1 MLTLSRLPGKLG
13 SKINTILLVFFLV
26 ALTMIVVTLY
36 VGRQLEGGAAAINE
50 AGAQRMRAYRIAYLL
65 ERAASAR
72 ERAPWLAEAGEVVVA
87 FNTELTLLAEGDP
100 ERPLFLPR
108 TEEVRTA
115 MTGLRRHWRERLLPL
130 IGRTMVAADDAESRR
145 HLDDMAD
152 AVRDFVPKINALVLM
167 IEKTN
172 ARYTDLTWLIQNALV
187 AFALIGTLFLTLLF
201 RLVVIRPVETLKFGM
216 DSMAAADF
224 GVRVPVDSRDEI
236 GELAAGFNR
245 MADHLSDLYN
255 TLEQRVSDKTHD
267 IEVKNRELAGL
278 YEIAAFLAKP
288 AGVNTL
294 AHGVLEKLRMLLAA
308 DSGAVR
314 LTDGKARTLE
324 IIAST
329 GLTEEFLDAEA
340 HLPVGTCL
348 CGQAAQD
355 GRPATH
361 CLSRGDGLLPNCEQ
375 AGASTVAAIPIKSK
389 NQVFGIFNLFFGQP
403 RRLSGDEVQL
413 LETVGQ
419 HLGVAIENQRLVVRE
434 KEMAVS
440 EERNLLAQELH
451 DSIAQSLAF
460 LNIQAQMLDASLRDG
475 ALAAAREELD
485 RMREGIQ
492 ESYDNVRELLV
503 HFRIRVEHADL
514 DEAVASAL
522 EKFEGQT
529 GLATSLERIG
539 EMPPPDAVSVIQILH
554 IVQEALS
561 NVRKHAQA
569 TAVAVTMRGGDEL
582 TISVRDNGRGFDPA
596 TVAEKAGSHV
606 GVGIM
611 RERARRIG
619 ARFELESA
627 AGRGTCVTL
636 ALPKDI

>member
-1 MLTLSRLPGKLG
+1 MSMLSRLPGKLG
-13 SKINTILLVFFLV
+13 SKINAILLLFFLV
-26 ALTMIVVTLY
+26 ALTMIVLTLY

-50 AGAQRMRAYRIAYLL
+50 AGAQRMRTYRIAYLL
-65 ERAASAR
+65 ERAAEAPDRTPLIEEAADMVAAFHSA
-72 ERAPWLAEAGEVVVA
+72 LV
-87 FNTELTLLAEGDP
+87 LLDEGDP

-108 TEEVRTA
+108 TEEVREA
-115 MTGLRRHWRERLLPL
+115 MAGLRQDWHRRMLPL
-130 IGRTMVAADDAESRR
+130 IGHAMAAAGTEEARR
-145 HLDDMAD
+145 HLDRLAA
-152 AVRDFVPKINALVLM
+152 AVGDFVPKINALVLV

-172 ARYTDLTWLIQNALV
+172 ARYTHLTWLIQNALV
-187 AFALIGTLFLTLLF
+187 GFALLGTLFLILLF
-201 RLVVIRPVETLKFGM
+201 RLVVIQPVETLKLGM

-224 GVRVPVDSRDEI
+224 GVRVPVESRDEV

-245 MADHLSDLYN
+245 MADHLSDLYD
-255 TLEQRVSDKTHD
+255 TLEQRVTDKTHD
-267 IEVKNRELAGL
+267 IEVKNRELSAL

-288 AGVNTL
+288 AAIETL
-294 AHGVLEKLRMLLAA
+294 AHGVLEKLRALLSAE
-308 DSGAVR
+308 SGAIR
-314 LTDGKARTLE
+314 LIDSKARTLE

-329 GLTEEFLDAEA
+329 GLSPAFLEAEA

-348 CGQAAQD
+348 CGRSALD
-355 GRPATH
+355 GRSVAQCP
-361 CLSRGDGLLPNCEQ
+361 SRGDGLLGNCEH
-375 AGASTVAAIPIKSK
+375 AGAAMMAAIPIKSK
-389 NQVFGIFNLFFGQP
+389 NQVFGIFNLFFDQP
-403 RRLSGDEVQL
+403 RRLSGAEVQL

-419 HLGVAIENQRLVVRE
+419 HLGVAVENQRLVVRE

-475 ALAAAREELD
+475 ETAAAREELG

-503 HFRIRVEHADL
+503 HFRIRVEHAHL
-514 DEAVASAL
+514 DEAIASAL

-529 GLATSLERIG
+529 GIATSLERIG
-539 EMPPPDAVSVIQILH
+539 DMPPPDAVSVIQILH

-569 TAVAVTMRGGDEL
+569 SAVAVTMQGGGEL
-582 TISVRDNGRGFDPA
+582 TITVRDNGRGFDPA

-619 ARFELESA
+619 ARFELGSA
-627 AGRGTCVTL
+627 AGQGTYVTL
-636 ALPKDI
+636 ALPIST